1 MRNRLCII
9 ILLVVW
15 IGQPFACVSDGTVRL
30 SVSWW
35 AVWQST
41 ENLAELV
48 VYQVSRLMPW
58 TPPRTHSRRRS
69 TVWGAAF
76 SSSGLSIG

>member
-15 IGQPFACVSDGTVRL
+15 IGQSSAGVSDGTL
-30 SVSWW
+30 SPSMSWW
-35 AVWQST
+35 VIWRST

-48 VYQVSRLMPW
+48 VYQVSRLM
-58 TPPRTHSRRRS
+58 HSL
-69 TVWGAAF
+69 
-76 SSSGLSIG
+76 SS